1 MKIRTRSSGR
11 LLKTIRAAK
20 RTQGVKRIDVGFFD
34 TAKYPDGTPVTI
46 VAARNEFGLGRV
58 PSRPFFR
65 NSNFRTKVQIP
76 KYIRERINPATL
88 ELTSQL
94 ARQAGILGQNDLK
107 RSITE
112 LKKPP
117 NTEYTIKRKKGKT
130 NPLIDTGFMRNSVS
144 FKLIK

>member
-1 MKIRTRSSGR
+1 MIRLKTRSSGR
-11 LLKTIRAAK
+11 LLKTIKRAK
-20 RTQGVKRIDVGFFD
+20 RTQGIKRVDVGFFD
-34 TAKYPDGTPVTI
+34 TSKYPDGTPVTV
-46 VAARNEFGLGRV
+46 VAANNEFGLGRV

-65 NSNFRTKVQIP
+65 NSNFRTKVQVP

-88 ELTSQL
+88 ELTTQL
-94 ARQAGILGQNDLK
+94 ARQAGILATNDLK

-117 NTEYTIKRKKGKT
+117 NTEYTIAKKGSS
-130 NPLIDTGFMRNSVS
+130 NPLIDEKTMLNNVS